1 MVGGCLT
8 HFFSGCGFRGGGAPP
23 TAGVW
28 PFRLHRQPSQSAGG
42 ARRRK
47 SRLRAIAGVLLLGSL
62 AKGAVM
68 CFFFALAVFSCLVYA
83 SLVGHGSSS
92 KELGNQRL
100 WLSHHDASPR
110 TVSLNRLAGPPSP
123 HTPSRRRPLSF
134 LYLLCFELGRLALT
148 ERPRPPYTVGPSV
161 RSEATMAIVY

>member
-1 MVGGCLT
+1 MAFEVVALLLR
-8 HFFSGCGFRGGGAPP
+8 RGGGHFAFI
-23 TAGVW
+23 A
-28 PFRLHRQPSQSAGG
+28 RQPSQSAGG

-68 CFFFALAVFSCLVYA
+68 YFFSALAVFSCLVYA

>member
-1 MVGGCLT
+1 MVALLLWR
-8 HFFSGCGFRGGGAPP
+8 GCGHFAFI
-23 TAGVW
+23 A
-28 PFRLHRQPSQSAGG
+28 RQPSQSAGG

-68 CFFFALAVFSCLVYA
+68 YFFSALAVFSCLVYA

-100 WLSHHDASPR
+100 WPSHHDASPR
-110 TVSLNRLAGPPSP
+110 DRFVEPFARPAQPSCAVAASPPLISLFALLRARPPCFDR
-123 HTPSRRRPLSF
+123 TPP
-134 LYLLCFELGRLALT
+134 A
-148 ERPRPPYTVGPSV
+148 PYTVGPSV
-161 RSEATMAIVY
+161 RSEATMAIFY

>member
-1 MVGGCLT
+1 MAFEVVALLLR
-8 HFFSGCGFRGGGAPP
+8 RGGGHFAFI
-23 TAGVW
+23 A
-28 PFRLHRQPSQSAGG
+28 RQPSQSAGG

-134 LYLLCFELGRLALT
+134 IYYLLCFELGRLAPSRRGVCVT